1 MPKTLFDKIWDAHLV
16 ARQADGRTLK
26 DPQMIDQIQWG
37 SMDVNGRVYEE
48 SLSDIQDFYVRNKLI
63 ARKYTREELGPPD
76 WATALAAK
84 LRPFTLAHDDGQPG
98 CR

>member
-16 ARQADGRTLK
+16 ARRADGRALK

-63 ARKYTREELGPPD
+63 ARKYTREELGPPG
-76 WATALAAK
+76 WATALATK
-84 LRPFTLAHDDGQPG
+84 LGPFTLAHDDGRPG

>member
-16 ARQADGRTLK
+16 ARRADGRALN

-76 WATALAAK
+76 WAAALAAK
-84 LRPFTLAHDDGQPG
+84 LGPFTLAHDDGRPG

>member
-1 MPKTLFDKIWDAHLV
+1 
-16 ARQADGRTLK
+16 
-26 DPQMIDQIQWG
+26 
-37 SMDVNGRVYEE
+37 
-48 SLSDIQDFYVRNKLI
+48 VRNKLI